1 MQQFTPPAG
10 PLMQHTGNTT
20 ETCLY
25 GINPIYH
32 HVPRLCYSHPPPT
45 FIISQLP
52 LHPVYFFPG
61 WPKSGAGFGG
71 FVRSVDFAVGWG
83 QRTLWF
89 LILFLFKEQVRTL
102 VEAALINS
110 EINKEGCSYAF
121 LQMCRRFIDR
131 LWAVQYFYLCIV
143 PLSFPKWGVSVIPLL
158 PLISTMWHL
167 LLSTQ
172 WAGSWNLLM
181 LRRGAAQTEDFGFFL
196 LIFFNAH

>member
-1 MQQFTPPAG
+1 MQQFRPPAG

-71 FVRSVDFAVGWG
+71 LVGSVDFAVEWG

-143 PLSFPKWGVSVIPLL
+143 PLSFPKWGVMCHPTAAFDLYHVTFTPFYSMSRKLELANAETWSCTDRRFRFL
-158 PLISTMWHL
+158 P
-167 LLSTQ
+167 
-172 WAGSWNLLM
+172 A
-181 LRRGAAQTEDFGFFL
+181 DFF
-196 LIFFNAH
+196 